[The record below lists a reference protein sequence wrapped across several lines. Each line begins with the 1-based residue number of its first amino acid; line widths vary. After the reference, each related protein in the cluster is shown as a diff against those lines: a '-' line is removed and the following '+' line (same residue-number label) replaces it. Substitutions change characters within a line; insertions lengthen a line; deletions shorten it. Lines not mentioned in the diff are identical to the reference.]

1 MKCCCCSQQLIC
13 PAHSPLR
20 KRGSPP
26 LHQLNHWTNFLL
38 PLERWFASRLWMNV
52 HGNCPISASVDPQ
65 SMKTLIWGSSCFSKI
80 TPHCKKGQNEAV
92 CGAKCGNGQSHHW
105 PIQWDWCST
114 SLVTVEKLD
123 EVWPR
128 VSWTLVFPEK
138 PTWKNVAGY
147 SVTGLLPVIIL
158 HHCITQTRN
167 LSISL
172 HWTIVFLS
180 HRSILG
186 MMLKIKE
193 STGTAGLLHKKVVSK
208 DPATNLDHGGKL
220 NLTAPLSSS
229 TRCQSRG

>member
-1 MKCCCCSQQLIC
+1 
-13 PAHSPLR
+13 
-20 KRGSPP
+20 
-26 LHQLNHWTNFLL
+26 
-38 PLERWFASRLWMNV
+38 MNV

-92 CGAKCGNGQSHHW
+92 CGAKCGNGQPHHW

-123 EVWPR
+123 EIWPR

-172 HWTIVFLS
+172 HWTVVFLS

-220 NLTAPLSSS
+220 KLKAPLSSS
-229 TRCQSRG
+229 TRCQSRGWRNETLGSSSNTCNPGTQKNRAYAPMKMYNSKWRYMPWA